1 MSKIIS
7 AGEVGRL
14 VKDGATLYCSGV
26 GLAGFA
32 EEVAVA
38 IHDSFEAT
46 GHPRNL
52 TIWHACGLGNT
63 KDKGI
68 WHLAH
73 PGLLKRIVGG
83 HFGVGGPILMQM
95 IMEDRIEAYNLP
107 QGVLVVLPR
116 EMAAGRPGLLSKV
129 GLETFVDPRLEG
141 GKVNRAT
148 AEDIVE
154 VVEFAGEEWLHYRG
168 PKVDVALIRGTRAD
182 ENGNLTMDD
191 EGMFTEAISIAQAAK
206 RNGGIVIAQVRE
218 VVQNGSLPAKAVK
231 VPGILVDHVV
241 LGRPEN
247 HMQTMGTRLNLAYAS
262 QIRVPLGSLPPLPM
276 DERKI
281 IARRA
286 AMELGHGA
294 IVNLGIGVPAGI
306 ATVAAEEGVQ
316 HLMSLTLETG
326 LIGGVPADG
335 LDFGHA
341 SNAEAVIDPGYQ
353 FDFYDGGGL
362 DVAFL
367 GLAQTDAHGNVNVS
381 KFSGRPVGCG
391 GFINITQNAKK
402 VVFCGSFTAGGLQV
416 EAGDGQLRIVREG
429 RSRKF
434 LEHVEQVTFSGHYA
448 AGIGQ
453 PVLYVTER
461 AVFQLTRDGLE
472 LLEVAPGVDVERDV
486 LAHMDFKPIV
496 REVKRMDVA
505 IFHTK
510 WGGLDD
516 IVGAPRQVFAAGT

>member
-1 MSKIIS
+1 MSKVIEAAE
-7 AGEVGRL
+7 AGKL

-38 IHDSFEAT
+38 IHSSFEAT
-46 GHPRNL
+46 GHPRDL
-52 TIWHACGLGNT
+52 TIWHACGLGNA

-68 WHLAH
+68 WHLSH

-83 HFGVGGPILMQM
+83 HFGVGGPILMRM
-95 IMEDRIEAYNLP
+95 IMDNQIEAYNLP

-116 EMAAGRPGLLSKV
+116 EMAAGRPGLLTKV
-129 GLETFVDPRLEG
+129 GLETFVDPRVEG
-141 GKVNRAT
+141 GKVNQAT
-148 AEDIVE
+148 TEDIVE
-154 VVEFAGEEWLHYRG
+154 VVNFDGEEWMHYRG

-182 ENGNLTMDD
+182 EAGNLTMDN
-191 EGMFTEAISIAQAAK
+191 EGMFTEAISIAQAAR
-206 RNGGIVIAQVRE
+206 RNGGIVIAQVQE
-218 VVQNGSLPAKAVK
+218 VVQNGTLRAKDVK
-231 VPGILVDHVV
+231 VPGILVDYVV
-241 LGRPEN
+241 VGRPEN
-247 HMQTMGTRLNLAYAS
+247 HMQTMGTQLNLAYAS
-262 QIRVPLGSLPPLPM
+262 QIKVPVGSLPPLPM

-316 HLMSLTLETG
+316 HRLALTLETG

-341 SNAEAVIDPGYQ
+341 TNADAVIDPGYQ

-391 GFINITQNAKK
+391 GFINITQNAKE

-416 EAGDGQLRIVREG
+416 AVADGRLTIVQEG
-429 RSRKF
+429 KNRKF
-434 LEHVEQVTFSGHYA
+434 LDHVEQVTFSGHYA
-448 AGIGQ
+448 SAIGQ
-453 PVLYVTER
+453 RVLYVTER
-461 AVFQLTRDGLE
+461 AVFQLTPDGLE
-472 LLEVAPGVDVERDV
+472 LLEVAPGIDLERDI
-486 LAHMDFKPIV
+486 LAHMDFRPLMRDVKPM
-496 REVKRMDVA
+496 EA
-505 IFHTK
+505 GIFRAE
-510 WGGLDD
+510 WGQLADFIGDHAQ
-516 IVGAPRQVFAAGT
+516 G